1 MIINDIYINDEHIYS
16 KSIIEQYSQ
25 DHYRSGFLHSS
36 DFMYILAPD
45 YTLYHCDDL
54 NNIEIILDA
63 DSICDHIFNEYKI
76 FGTTGTTYNSEYR
89 EEIKSFMFGLKD
101 APDRIIDDILRNYIK
116 NLKTIYSLYQ
126 TTSYSSINSFSIE
139 ITSTFGKS
147 QEYNVKNLVFCLAS
161 CIKNNNVK
169 YFKQRSIELEKLRK
183 ELFNKYI
190 LPNKPNKIK
199 I

>member
-16 KSIIEQYSQ
+16 KSINEKYSQ
-25 DHYRSGFLHSS
+25 DNYRSGFLHSS

-45 YTLYHCDDL
+45 YTLYHFNDDL
-54 NNIEIILDA
+54 DNIEIILDA

-76 FGTTGTTYNSEYR
+76 LGTRYNSEYR

-101 APDRIIDDILRNYIK
+101 APDRIIDEILRNYIK

-126 TTSYSSINSFSIE
+126 TTSYSSIYNFSIE

-169 YFKQRSIELEKLRK
+169 YFKQRPIELEKLRK

-190 LPNKPNKIK
+190 LPNKPDKFK
-199 I
+199 L